1 MGYRVEICG
10 NIASGKTTLC
20 QKFQG
25 RKFLP
30 IFEEFQ
36 KNPFYE
42 DFYQNPLA
50 YSFETE
56 LTFLLQH
63 YHSIK
68 KKHSV
73 NHLACDYS
81 LIQDMAYADVN
92 LAGNRHKIFFELVDE
107 IEKEIGDP
115 TQIIHLI
122 CSEEILIKRIRARNR
137 EVEASISIEYLQ
149 SLAKAIQMRVEKVS
163 SQVKIIT
170 INSAIVDFTVGIEH
184 IPSLKIQ

>member
-1 MGYRVEICG
+1 
-10 NIASGKTTLC
+10 
-20 QKFQG
+20 
-25 RKFLP
+25 
-30 IFEEFQ
+30 
-36 KNPFYE
+36 
-42 DFYQNPLA
+42 
-50 YSFETE
+50 
-56 LTFLLQH
+56 
-63 YHSIK
+63 
-68 KKHSV
+68 
-73 NHLACDYS
+73 
-81 LIQDMAYADVN
+81 MAYADVN
-92 LAGNRHKIFFELVDE
+92 LEGNRHKIFFELVDE